1 MRNISEVESL
11 KLGYL
16 DAKLKVRVEVKGG
29 CEGARGRRM
38 CHKGQPTPVLEHIKC
53 PHKGSQRVHT
63 ASAAETSGRQGWSGW
78 QP

>member
-29 CEGARGRRM
+29 WDFCSSEFILL
-38 CHKGQPTPVLEHIKC
+38 CF
-53 PHKGSQRVHT
+53 
-63 ASAAETSGRQGWSGW
+63 
-78 QP
+78 